1 MVGIGRVQRRA
12 RSAPFDSAVFNERE
26 ASSGGLAAGADRE
39 LGSARPAAGGLPRS
53 GARRPTLQR
62 LPLARYSSRD
72 WLEPID
78 GGPGPGATR
87 SLELAAAHVH
97 YGRKGRTSAQRRV
110 GGGRIRFG
118 GVLGAWF
125 SDRVI

>member
-1 MVGIGRVQRRA
+1 MAHGGNWPRFNNERDQPRLIRPCLTSERRA
-12 RSAPFDSAVFNERE
+12 R
-26 ASSGGLAAGADRE
+26 GLGCGADRE

-78 GGPGPGATR
+78 GGPGAGATR

-110 GGGRIRFG
+110 GGG
-118 GVLGAWF
+118 GAYA
-125 SDRVI
+125 SEVS

>member
-62 LPLARYSSRD
+62 LPLASIR
-72 WLEPID
+72 
-78 GGPGPGATR
+78 PGAGLSRSTGAR
-87 SLELAAAHVH
+87 EPALLQSLELAAAHLY
-97 YGRKGRTSAQRRV
+97 YGAEPDPLRSDAS
-110 GGGRIRFG
+110 GGRAD
-118 GVLGAWF
+118 V
-125 SDRVI
+125 SEVP